1 MKNRICTGLSKR
13 LELVQ
18 INFWSIKQVDDFE
31 IFHLRIMPSPA
42 DQSSWPRCSILVHVG
57 YIFT

>member
-18 INFWSIKQVDDFE
+18 INFWSIKQIDNFE
-31 IFHLRIMPSPA
+31 IFHLGIMPSPA
-42 DQSSWPRCSILVHVG
+42 DQSIRSWPRS
-57 YIFT
+57 